1 MKKVAVAIVA
11 AVFAVALVGGFYAR
25 AAETETPSDV
35 QVPKLMTHGELAQ
48 LLVRK
53 LGLYRVLPANPNDLD
68 CMMVLAQNGIYPSAT
83 LTSTEQQPLAGWSLG
98 GDTEVSQADLAIVL
112 VRALGLVGD
121 VQGDVADPKNWLDVL
136 AKVEVPADTVGAGV
150 AELKPLGE
158 ITTSIPIFQ
167 ITGEPLVRRYI
178 PESDI
183 LPMLD
188 TVRFPDVGVIQPPP
202 TVGEQGPKPKPVTP
216 N

>member
-1 MKKVAVAIVA
+1 MKKLALSVLA
-11 AVFAVALVGGFYAR
+11 AVFASTLVAGYFAR
-25 AAETETPSDV
+25 AAEGEGTPSDV

-83 LTSTEQQPLAGWSLG
+83 LKPTEQQPLAGWSLS

-112 VRALGLVGD
+112 VRALGLVGE
-121 VQGDVADPKNWLDVL
+121 VQGDIADPKNWLDVL

-158 ITTSIPIFQ
+158 ITTAIPIFQ

-178 PESDI
+178 PESEI
-183 LPMLD
+183 LPLLD
-188 TVRFPDVGVIQPPP
+188 TVRFPDIPVQPG
-202 TVGEQGPKPKPVTP
+202 GEEGPKPKPVTP